1 MTQEGLANLEILNN
15 KYRNVHTKEEY
26 GVINYNCN
34 ANTKEVISIYAKD
47 SLGKEVLISGEDL
60 NLLEIIEDKEEVS
73 EDCTELPLVYDYYYA
88 EGE

>member
-1 MTQEGLANLEILNN
+1 MTQEDLTNLEILNN

-26 GVINYNCN
+26 SVINYNCN

-47 SLGKEVLISGEDL
+47 SLGNKVLINSDDL
-60 NLLEIIEDKEEVS
+60 KLLEIIEDREEVS
-73 EDCTELPLVYDYYYA
+73 ENCTELPLVYEYYYA